1 MKRKKV
7 RMVELKTTI
16 AQGLHVT
23 DDSAGYDAACKRV
36 LSEKAILARI
46 MKSCLEEYKDCDV
59 NDIAEKYIEGQPEVS
74 AVPVLPDE
82 GGTVISGMDTEDK
95 SVREGTVTYDIRFR
109 AIVPD
114 SEEQIALIINVEAQN
129 DFYPGYPLIKR
140 GIYYCCRMIS
150 SQYGREFTGSHYE
163 KIKKVYSIWIC
174 MKPPQYRENTITRY
188 RLVEE
193 YLVGEGKEPIRN
205 YDLLSIIML
214 CLGGPDGSN
223 YDGVLRM
230 LDVLLS
236 NETSEAEKRK
246 ILQDDYDI
254 QMTQTMEREVS
265 VMCNLSKGVEEKGV
279 AKGILSSIKN
289 LMETMGLTIE
299 QAMAALKVPEG
310 ERQKY
315 MDLLERQRTTITLKI
330 KAVRNLKSA
339 RLFITFSLNYSWCKM
354 IIVERKMSV
363 SDTMIPAKHLHER
376 LLTESRAIHITI
388 VTVLICM
395 RHLATVASIPHKA
408 TLIASEIK

>member
-1 MKRKKV
+1 VKEGEA
-7 RMVELKTTI
+7 VEVETTI

-46 MKSCLEEYKDCDV
+46 MKACLEEYTDCDV
-59 NDIAEKYIEGQPEVS
+59 GDIAEKYIEGQPQVS

-82 GGTVISGMDTEDK
+82 NGTVISGMDTEDK

-109 AIVPD
+109 AIVPG
-114 SEEQIALIINVEAQN
+114 SGERIALIINVEAQN

-150 SQYGREFTGSHYE
+150 SQYGREFTGPHYE

-174 MKPPQYRENTITRY
+174 MNPPKRRENSITRY

-193 YLVGEGKEPIRN
+193 HLVGEVTELVRN

-214 CLGGPDGSN
+214 CLGGPDGAN

-265 VMCNLSKGVEEKGV
+265 VMCNLSKGVREIGRAEGHTER
-279 AKGILSSIKN
+279 ALSDLRS
-289 LMETMGLTIE
+289 LMETLGLTIE
-299 QAMAALKVPEG
+299 QAMAALKIPEG

-315 MDLLERQRTTITLKI
+315 LDLLEQ
-330 KAVRNLKSA
+330 
-339 RLFITFSLNYSWCKM
+339 
-354 IIVERKMSV
+354 
-363 SDTMIPAKHLHER
+363 
-376 LLTESRAIHITI
+376 
-388 VTVLICM
+388 
-395 RHLATVASIPHKA
+395 
-408 TLIASEIK
+408 

>member
-1 MKRKKV
+1 MDS
-7 RMVELKTTI
+7 ETTI

-23 DDSAGYDAACKRV
+23 DESAGYDAACKRV

-59 NDIAEKYIEGQPEVS
+59 GDIAEKYIEGQPQVS

-82 GGTVISGMDTEDK
+82 GGTVINGMDTEDK
-95 SVREGTVTYDIRFR
+95 SVREGTVSYDIRFR
-109 AIVPD
+109 AIVPS

-150 SQYGREFTGSHYE
+150 SQYGREFTDAHYE

-174 MKPPQYRENTITRY
+174 KNPPQYRGNTITRY

-193 YLVGEGKEPIRN
+193 HLVGENSESVRN

-214 CLGGPDGSN
+214 CLGGPKGAN
-223 YDGVLRM
+223 YDGILRM

-236 NETSEAEKRK
+236 HETSEAEKRK

-265 VMCNLSKGVEEKGV
+265 VMCNLSKGVREKGR
-279 AKGILSSIKN
+279 AEGRAEGMANGILASIKN
-289 LMETMGLTIE
+289 LVKNMGVSVE
-299 QAMAALKVPEG
+299 QAMSVLEVPEA

-315 MDLLERQRTTITLKI
+315 MDLLERQ
-330 KAVRNLKSA
+330 
-339 RLFITFSLNYSWCKM
+339 
-354 IIVERKMSV
+354 
-363 SDTMIPAKHLHER
+363 
-376 LLTESRAIHITI
+376 
-388 VTVLICM
+388 
-395 RHLATVASIPHKA
+395 
-408 TLIASEIK
+408 

>member
-1 MKRKKV
+1 
-7 RMVELKTTI
+7 MVDGETTI
-16 AQGLHVT
+16 AQGLYVT

-59 NDIAEKYIEGQPEVS
+59 GDIAEKYIEGQPQVS
-74 AVPVLPDE
+74 NVPVLPDE
-82 GGTVISGMDTEDK
+82 GGTVINGMDTEDK
-95 SVREGTVTYDIRFR
+95 SVREGMVTYDIRFH

-114 SEEQIALIINVEAQN
+114 SREEIGLIVNVEAQN

-174 MKPPQYRENTITRY
+174 MNPPKSQGNTITRY
-188 RLVEE
+188 RLMEE
-193 YLVGEGKEPIRN
+193 HLVGEAAEPVKN
-205 YDLLSIIML
+205 YDLLSIVML
-214 CLGGPDGSN
+214 CLGGPDGEN

-236 NETSEAEKRK
+236 NETSASEKRK

-254 QMTQTMEREVS
+254 QMTQRLESEVS
-265 VMCNLSKGVEEKGV
+265 VMCNLSKGVEEKGM
-279 AKGILSSIKN
+279 AKGLTKGILDSIKN
-289 LMETMGLTIE
+289 MVKNMGVSVE
-299 QAMAALKVPEG
+299 QAMSVLEIPEA

-315 MDLLERQRTTITLKI
+315 MDLLKRQ
-330 KAVRNLKSA
+330 
-339 RLFITFSLNYSWCKM
+339 
-354 IIVERKMSV
+354 
-363 SDTMIPAKHLHER
+363 
-376 LLTESRAIHITI
+376 
-388 VTVLICM
+388 
-395 RHLATVASIPHKA
+395 
-408 TLIASEIK
+408 